1 MPLKLK
7 LKVNPSKNSTGNAAP
22 DVQDPKPLPRL
33 KLKHPSSSKEHIGS
47 IKKPKAPKEKLKKLK
62 ISLGKPVAP
71 STGVAS
77 SSKDANGQV
86 QPILKKVPKV
96 RIKPTRV
103 PGEGYD
109 SEAPDVEDDPLLE
122 QAIAVRFVNDANL
135 DFLHSAAD
143 TGDFSNVNIKWITRD
158 KAVVNVNSTLYSARL
173 IDLPTLTEL
182 YKTVDKKNIF
192 KTIDVS
198 QILLVLRTI
207 NPKNLNM
214 DTDFEVPEEYTYT
227 HPLYK
232 LSVNK
237 EIRPTKTAYKHG
249 LSNSFDDVYRRFRPK
264 KVNHRLMTDIESR
277 VDEIVRRDSEA
288 QESHYEYVNPRSQ
301 PQRYADNST
310 PQTML
315 QRTASSISGSRVV
328 AGSSDAPSDT
338 AEAEIDDQDDDE
350 DDQMALDLEADLDI
364 ALEQELADALDS
376 TSNNT
381 AATVLMKSEYDNDDE
396 VDEGA
401 VTGANDE
408 DEADDDDDDEEDED
422 EEDEED
428 DEEDEEDETVKQDKS
443 RVKKLEE
450 EISDLQKA
458 ADKQKLLLA
467 TASYKMMRMK
477 FQSAYN
483 NLKSQLD
490 QKKRELA
497 KIREQQNKQQAPGQ
511 MESGPRRRAE
521 DEEDEEEDEE
531 DEVEDDEEVDEG
543 ADDQDKMQGVIEDA
557 SGGADDRK
565 EVPQSTAEELE
576 QQEDIAGLDDAN
588 DEDNY
593 DDFQGLF

>member
-1 MPLKLK
+1 MSLKLK
-7 LKVNPSKNSTGNAAP
+7 LKVKPSKSPSVKTEP
-22 DVQDPKPLPRL
+22 DVEAVEKPLPRI
-33 KLKHPSSSKEHIGS
+33 KIKHSASSKDNLGGIS
-47 IKKPKAPKEKLKKLK
+47 KPKPTKEKLKKLK
-62 ISLGKPVAP
+62 LSLGKSGHVQPAAASTSEASAP
-71 STGVAS
+71 
-77 SSKDANGQV
+77 V

-109 SEAPDVEDDPLLE
+109 SEAPDVEDDPLIE

-158 KAVVNVNSTLYSARL
+158 KAVINVNSTLYSARL

-214 DTDFEVPEEYTYT
+214 EADFEVPEEYTYT

-237 EIRPTKTAYKHG
+237 EIRPSKTAYKHG
-249 LSNSFDDVYRRFRPK
+249 LSNSFEDVYRRFRPK

-277 VDEIVRRDSEA
+277 VDEIVRRDNEA
-288 QESHYEYVNPRSQ
+288 QESHYEYVNPKSQ
-301 PQRYADNST
+301 PQKQDR
-310 PQTML
+310 PQGSH
-315 QRTASSISGSRVV
+315 QRTNSSVVFENAPDIS
-328 AGSSDAPSDT
+328 T
-338 AEAEIDDQDDDE
+338 NAEIDGE

-381 AATVLMKSEYDNDDE
+381 AATVLMKSEYDNDD
-396 VDEGA
+396 DENA
-401 VTGANDE
+401 VLGANDD
-408 DEADDDDDDEEDED
+408 DENDDDEDDED
-422 EEDEED
+422 DDED
-428 DEEDEEDETVKQDKS
+428 DEDDDAKADKS
-443 RVKKLEE
+443 RAKKLEE
-450 EISDLQKA
+450 EITDLQNA
-458 ADKQKLLLA
+458 AEKQKVLLA
-467 TASYKMMRMK
+467 TASHKMMRMK

-483 NLKSQLD
+483 SLKAQFDS
-490 QKKRELA
+490 KKRELA
-497 KIREQQNKQQAPGQ
+497 KIRETLNKQPPGQ
-511 MESGPRRRAE
+511 MEAGVRRNE
-521 DEEDEEEDEE
+521 EEED
-531 DEVEDDEEVDEG
+531 DDDDEDADE
-543 ADDQDKMQGVIEDA
+543 DLV
-557 SGGADDRK
+557 DDRT
-565 EVPQSTAEELE
+565 EATEP
-576 QQEDIAGLDDAN
+576 QQEPFTGTNDESQDADMKDAI

>member
-1 MPLKLK
+1 MSLKLK
-7 LKVNPSKNSTGNAAP
+7 LKVKPSKSPSVKTEP
-22 DVQDPKPLPRL
+22 DVEAVEKPLPRI
-33 KLKHPSSSKEHIGS
+33 KIKHSASSKDNLGGIN
-47 IKKPKAPKEKLKKLK
+47 KPKPTKEKLKKLK
-62 ISLGKPVAP
+62 LSLGKSGHVQPAAASTSEASAP
-71 STGVAS
+71 
-77 SSKDANGQV
+77 V

-109 SEAPDVEDDPLLE
+109 SEAPDVEDDPLIE

-158 KAVVNVNSTLYSARL
+158 KAVINVNSTLYSARL

-214 DTDFEVPEEYTYT
+214 EADFEVPEEYTYT

-237 EIRPTKTAYKHG
+237 EIRPSKTAYKHG
-249 LSNSFDDVYRRFRPK
+249 LSNSFEDVYRRFRPK

-277 VDEIVRRDSEA
+277 VDEIVRRDNEA
-288 QESHYEYVNPRSQ
+288 QESHYEYVNPKSQ
-301 PQRYADNST
+301 PQKQDR
-310 PQTML
+310 PQGSH
-315 QRTASSISGSRVV
+315 QRTNSSAVFENAPDIS
-328 AGSSDAPSDT
+328 T
-338 AEAEIDDQDDDE
+338 NAEIEGE

-381 AATVLMKSEYDNDDE
+381 AATVLMKSEYDNDD
-396 VDEGA
+396 DENA
-401 VTGANDE
+401 VLGANDD
-408 DEADDDDDDEEDED
+408 DENDDDEDDED
-422 EEDEED
+422 DDED
-428 DEEDEEDETVKQDKS
+428 DEDDDAKADKS
-443 RVKKLEE
+443 RAKKLEE
-450 EISDLQKA
+450 EITDLQNA
-458 ADKQKLLLA
+458 AEKQKVLLA
-467 TASYKMMRMK
+467 TASHKMMRMK

-483 NLKSQLD
+483 SLRAQFDS
-490 QKKRELA
+490 KKRELA
-497 KIREQQNKQQAPGQ
+497 KIREQLNKQPPGQ
-511 MESGPRRRAE
+511 MEAGVRRNE
-521 DEEDEEEDEE
+521 EEED
-531 DEVEDDEEVDEG
+531 DDDDEDADE
-543 ADDQDKMQGVIEDA
+543 DLV
-557 SGGADDRK
+557 DDRT
-565 EVPQSTAEELE
+565 EATEP
-576 QQEDIAGLDDAN
+576 QQEPFTGTNDESQDADMKDAI

>member
-7 LKVNPSKNSTGNAAP
+7 LKVNPSKPSAVKKEKDTDVVAAE
-22 DVQDPKPLPRL
+22 PKLPRL
-33 KLKHPSSSKEHIGS
+33 KIKHPAATGESGGGIS
-47 IKKPKAPKEKLKKLK
+47 KPKPPKEKLKKLK
-62 ISLGKPVAP
+62 ISLGKSSHGTPAATGA
-71 STGVAS
+71 ST
-77 SSKDANGQV
+77 DQNGPV

-122 QAIAVRFVNDANL
+122 QAIAVRFLNDANL

-158 KAVVNVNSTLYSARL
+158 KAVVNVNLTLYSARL

-214 DTDFEVPEEYTYT
+214 ETDFEVPEEYTYT

-237 EIRPTKTAYKHG
+237 EIRPSKTAYKHG

-264 KVNHRLMTDIESR
+264 KVNHRLMADIELR

-288 QESHYEYVNPRSQ
+288 QESHYEYVNPKLQ
-301 PQRYADNST
+301 PQSLRYSEGARPNDI
-310 PQTML
+310 L
-315 QRTASSISGSRVV
+315 HRTASTASNVLRPDLALESASG
-328 AGSSDAPSDT
+328 
-338 AEAEIDDQDDDE
+338 IDDQEDDE

-376 TSNNT
+376 TSNTT
-381 AATVLMKSEYDNDDE
+381 AATVLMKSEYDNED

-401 VTGANDE
+401 VTGANDDEDDE
-408 DEADDDDDDEEDED
+408 DEDDEDED
-422 EEDEED
+422 EEDEDED
-428 DEEDEEDETVKQDKS
+428 VKQDKS

-450 EISDLQKA
+450 EISDLQSA
-458 ADKQKLLLA
+458 ADKQKVLLA

-490 QKKRELA
+490 LKKRELA
-497 KIREQQNKQQAPGQ
+497 KIREQQTKQQA
-511 MESGPRRRAE
+511 SGHSEGGSRAVEADE
-521 DEEDEEEDEE
+521 DDDEEDVEDEEEDAEE
-531 DEVEDDEEVDEG
+531 DSARAPTNNEEEKEESYNSAEAFTGEG
-543 ADDQDKMQGVIEDA
+543 NTVGNDEDA
-557 SGGADDRK
+557 
-565 EVPQSTAEELE
+565 EMN
-576 QQEDIAGLDDAN
+576 DAN

>member
-1 MPLKLK
+1 MSLKLK
-7 LKVNPSKNSTGNAAP
+7 LKVKPSKSPSVKTEP
-22 DVQDPKPLPRL
+22 DVEAVEKPLPRI
-33 KLKHPSSSKEHIGS
+33 KIKHSASSKDNSGGIS
-47 IKKPKAPKEKLKKLK
+47 KPKPTKEKLKKLK
-62 ISLGKPVAP
+62 LSLGKSGHVQPAAASTSEASAP
-71 STGVAS
+71 
-77 SSKDANGQV
+77 V

-109 SEAPDVEDDPLLE
+109 SEAPDVEDDPLIE

-158 KAVVNVNSTLYSARL
+158 KAVINVNSTLYSARL

-214 DTDFEVPEEYTYT
+214 EADFEVPEEYTYT

-237 EIRPTKTAYKHG
+237 EIRPSKTAYKHG
-249 LSNSFDDVYRRFRPK
+249 LSNSFEDVYRRFRPK

-277 VDEIVRRDSEA
+277 VDEIVRRDNEA
-288 QESHYEYVNPRSQ
+288 QESHYEYVNPKSQ
-301 PQRYADNST
+301 PQKQDR
-310 PQTML
+310 PQGSH
-315 QRTASSISGSRVV
+315 QRTNSSAVFENAPDIS
-328 AGSSDAPSDT
+328 T
-338 AEAEIDDQDDDE
+338 NAEIEGE

-381 AATVLMKSEYDNDDE
+381 AATVLMKSEYDNDD
-396 VDEGA
+396 DENA
-401 VTGANDE
+401 VLGANDD
-408 DEADDDDDDEEDED
+408 DENDDDEDDED
-422 EEDEED
+422 DDED
-428 DEEDEEDETVKQDKS
+428 DEDDDAKADKS
-443 RVKKLEE
+443 RAKKLEE
-450 EISDLQKA
+450 EITDLQNA
-458 ADKQKLLLA
+458 AEKQKVLLA
-467 TASYKMMRMK
+467 TASHKMMRMK

-483 NLKSQLD
+483 SLKAQFDS
-490 QKKRELA
+490 KKRELA
-497 KIREQQNKQQAPGQ
+497 KIREQLNKQPPGQ
-511 MESGPRRRAE
+511 MEAGVRRNE
-521 DEEDEEEDEE
+521 EEEDDDE
-531 DEVEDDEEVDEG
+531 DEDADEDLV
-543 ADDQDKMQGVIEDA
+543 
-557 SGGADDRK
+557 DDRT
-565 EVPQSTAEELE
+565 EATEP
-576 QQEDIAGLDDAN
+576 QQEPFTGTNDESQDADMKDAI

>member
-1 MPLKLK
+1 MSLKLK
-7 LKVNPSKNSTGNAAP
+7 LKVKPSKSPSVKTEP
-22 DVQDPKPLPRL
+22 DVEAVEKPLPRI
-33 KLKHPSSSKEHIGS
+33 KIKHSASSKDNLGGIS
-47 IKKPKAPKEKLKKLK
+47 KPKPTKEKLKKLK
-62 ISLGKPVAP
+62 LSLGKSGHAQPAAASTSEASAP
-71 STGVAS
+71 
-77 SSKDANGQV
+77 V

-109 SEAPDVEDDPLLE
+109 SEAPDVEDDPLIE

-158 KAVVNVNSTLYSARL
+158 KAVINVNSTLYSARL

-214 DTDFEVPEEYTYT
+214 EADFEVPEEYTYT

-237 EIRPTKTAYKHG
+237 EIRPSKTAYKHG
-249 LSNSFDDVYRRFRPK
+249 LSNSFEDVYRRFRPK

-277 VDEIVRRDSEA
+277 VDEIVRRDNEA
-288 QESHYEYVNPRSQ
+288 QESHYEYVNPKSQ
-301 PQRYADNST
+301 PQKQDR
-310 PQTML
+310 PQGSH
-315 QRTASSISGSRVV
+315 QRTNSSAVFENAPDIS
-328 AGSSDAPSDT
+328 T
-338 AEAEIDDQDDDE
+338 NAEIEGE

-381 AATVLMKSEYDNDDE
+381 AATVLMKSEYDNDD
-396 VDEGA
+396 DENA
-401 VTGANDE
+401 VLGANDD
-408 DEADDDDDDEEDED
+408 DENDDDEDDED
-422 EEDEED
+422 DDED
-428 DEEDEEDETVKQDKS
+428 DEDDDAKADKS
-443 RVKKLEE
+443 RAKKLEE
-450 EISDLQKA
+450 EITDLQNA
-458 ADKQKLLLA
+458 AEKQKVLLA
-467 TASYKMMRMK
+467 TASHKMMRMK

-483 NLKSQLD
+483 SLKAQFDS
-490 QKKRELA
+490 KKRELA
-497 KIREQQNKQQAPGQ
+497 KIREQLNKQPPGQ
-511 MESGPRRRAE
+511 MEAGVRRNE
-521 DEEDEEEDEE
+521 EEED
-531 DEVEDDEEVDEG
+531 DDDDEDADE
-543 ADDQDKMQGVIEDA
+543 DLV
-557 SGGADDRK
+557 DDRT
-565 EVPQSTAEELE
+565 EATEP
-576 QQEDIAGLDDAN
+576 QQEPFTGTNDESQDADMKDAI

>member
-1 MPLKLK
+1 MSLKLK
-7 LKVNPSKNSTGNAAP
+7 LKVKPSKSPSVKTEP
-22 DVQDPKPLPRL
+22 DVEAAEKPLPRI
-33 KLKHPSSSKEHIGS
+33 KIKHSASSKDNLGGIS
-47 IKKPKAPKEKLKKLK
+47 KPKPTKEKLKKLK
-62 ISLGKPVAP
+62 LSLGKSGHVQPAAA
-71 STGVAS
+71 STSEAS
-77 SSKDANGQV
+77 ASV

-109 SEAPDVEDDPLLE
+109 SEAPDVEDDPLIE

-158 KAVVNVNSTLYSARL
+158 KAVINVNSTLYSARL

-214 DTDFEVPEEYTYT
+214 EADFEVPEEYTYT

-237 EIRPTKTAYKHG
+237 EIRPSKTAYKHG
-249 LSNSFDDVYRRFRPK
+249 LSNSFEDVYRRFRPK

-277 VDEIVRRDSEA
+277 VDEIVRRDNEA
-288 QESHYEYVNPRSQ
+288 QESHYEYVNPKSQ
-301 PQRYADNST
+301 PQKQDR
-310 PQTML
+310 PQGSH
-315 QRTASSISGSRVV
+315 QRTNSSAVFENAPDIS
-328 AGSSDAPSDT
+328 T
-338 AEAEIDDQDDDE
+338 NAEIEGE

-381 AATVLMKSEYDNDDE
+381 AATVLMKSEYDNDD
-396 VDEGA
+396 DENA
-401 VTGANDE
+401 VLGANDD
-408 DEADDDDDDEEDED
+408 DENDDDEDDEDED
-422 EEDEED
+422 EDDED
-428 DEEDEEDETVKQDKS
+428 DDAKADKS
-443 RVKKLEE
+443 RAKKLEE
-450 EISDLQKA
+450 ELTDLQNA
-458 ADKQKLLLA
+458 AEKQKVLLA
-467 TASYKMMRMK
+467 TASHKMMRMK

-483 NLKSQLD
+483 SLKAQFDS
-490 QKKRELA
+490 KKRELA
-497 KIREQQNKQQAPGQ
+497 KIREQLNKQPLGQ
-511 MESGPRRRAE
+511 MEAGVRRNE
-521 DEEDEEEDEE
+521 EEED
-531 DEVEDDEEVDEG
+531 DDDDEDADE
-543 ADDQDKMQGVIEDA
+543 DLV
-557 SGGADDRK
+557 DDRT
-565 EVPQSTAEELE
+565 EATEP
-576 QQEDIAGLDDAN
+576 QQEPFTGTNDESQDVDMKDAI

>member
-1 MPLKLK
+1 MSLKLK
-7 LKVNPSKNSTGNAAP
+7 LKVKPSKSPSVKTEP
-22 DVQDPKPLPRL
+22 DVEAVEKPLPRI
-33 KLKHPSSSKEHIGS
+33 KIKHSASSKDNLGGIS
-47 IKKPKAPKEKLKKLK
+47 KPKPTKEKLKKLK
-62 ISLGKPVAP
+62 LSLGKSGHVQPAAASTSEASAP
-71 STGVAS
+71 
-77 SSKDANGQV
+77 V

-109 SEAPDVEDDPLLE
+109 SEAPDVEDDPLIE

-158 KAVVNVNSTLYSARL
+158 KAVINVNSTLYSARL

-214 DTDFEVPEEYTYT
+214 EADFEVPEEYTYT

-237 EIRPTKTAYKHG
+237 EIRPSKTAYKHG
-249 LSNSFDDVYRRFRPK
+249 LSNSFEDVYRRFRPK

-277 VDEIVRRDSEA
+277 VDEIVRRDNEA
-288 QESHYEYVNPRSQ
+288 QESHY
-301 PQRYADNST
+301 
-310 PQTML
+310 
-315 QRTASSISGSRVV
+315 
-328 AGSSDAPSDT
+328 DT
-338 AEAEIDDQDDDE
+338 NAEIEGE

-381 AATVLMKSEYDNDDE
+381 AATVLMKSEYDNDD
-396 VDEGA
+396 DENA
-401 VTGANDE
+401 VLGANDD
-408 DEADDDDDDEEDED
+408 DENDDDEDDED
-422 EEDEED
+422 DDED
-428 DEEDEEDETVKQDKS
+428 DEDDEAKADKS
-443 RVKKLEE
+443 RAKKLEE
-450 EISDLQKA
+450 EITDLQNA
-458 ADKQKLLLA
+458 AEKQKVLLA
-467 TASYKMMRMK
+467 TASHKMMRMK

-483 NLKSQLD
+483 SLKAQFDS
-490 QKKRELA
+490 KKRELA
-497 KIREQQNKQQAPGQ
+497 KIREMLNKQPLGQ
-511 MESGPRRRAE
+511 MEASVRRNE
-521 DEEDEEEDEE
+521 EEED
-531 DEVEDDEEVDEG
+531 DDDDEEADE
-543 ADDQDKMQGVIEDA
+543 DLV
-557 SGGADDRK
+557 DDRT
-565 EVPQSTAEELE
+565 EATEP
-576 QQEDIAGLDDAN
+576 QQEPFTGTNDESQDADMKDAI

>member
-1 MPLKLK
+1 MSLKLK
-7 LKVNPSKNSTGNAAP
+7 LKVKPSKSPSVKTEP
-22 DVQDPKPLPRL
+22 DVEAVEKPLPRI
-33 KLKHPSSSKEHIGS
+33 KIKHSASSKDNLGGIS
-47 IKKPKAPKEKLKKLK
+47 KPKPTKEKLKKLK
-62 ISLGKPVAP
+62 LSLGKSGHVQPAAASTSEASAP
-71 STGVAS
+71 
-77 SSKDANGQV
+77 V

-109 SEAPDVEDDPLLE
+109 SEAPDVEDDPLIE

-158 KAVVNVNSTLYSARL
+158 KAVINVNSTLYSARL

-214 DTDFEVPEEYTYT
+214 EADFEVPEEYTYT

-237 EIRPTKTAYKHG
+237 EIRPSKTAYKHG
-249 LSNSFDDVYRRFRPK
+249 LSNSFEDVYRRFRPK

-277 VDEIVRRDSEA
+277 VDEIVRRDNEA
-288 QESHYEYVNPRSQ
+288 QESHYEYVNPKSQ
-301 PQRYADNST
+301 PQKQDR
-310 PQTML
+310 PQGVH
-315 QRTASSISGSRVV
+315 QRTNSSVVFENAPDIS
-328 AGSSDAPSDT
+328 AN
-338 AEAEIDDQDDDE
+338 AEIEGE

-381 AATVLMKSEYDNDDE
+381 AATVLMKSEYDNDD
-396 VDEGA
+396 DENA
-401 VTGANDE
+401 VLGANDD
-408 DEADDDDDDEEDED
+408 DENDDDEDDED
-422 EEDEED
+422 DDED
-428 DEEDEEDETVKQDKS
+428 DEDDDAKADKS
-443 RVKKLEE
+443 RAKKLEE
-450 EISDLQKA
+450 EITDLQNA
-458 ADKQKLLLA
+458 AEKQKVLLA
-467 TASYKMMRMK
+467 TASHKMMRMK

-483 NLKSQLD
+483 SLKAQFDS
-490 QKKRELA
+490 KKRELA
-497 KIREQQNKQQAPGQ
+497 KIREQLNKQPPGQ
-511 MESGPRRRAE
+511 MEAGVRRNE
-521 DEEDEEEDEE
+521 EEED
-531 DEVEDDEEVDEG
+531 DDDDEDADE
-543 ADDQDKMQGVIEDA
+543 DLV
-557 SGGADDRK
+557 DDRT
-565 EVPQSTAEELE
+565 EATEP
-576 QQEDIAGLDDAN
+576 QQEPFTGTNDESQDADMKDAI